1 MCHKC
6 IIVFT
11 NRSESPSQVFLI
23 LLQWLLS
30 LVKTLGGPSNLPAI
44 TVAYDNICNIEKMRI
59 AWKPLPLP
67 PPYNKLWMNVQKII
81 DVFHFPNH
89 ITATCREQFSPLQFK
104 ESHPNFNTQCGE
116 QTFAWVGRYK
126 CIYVQ
131 WLGITTCFIYTEW
144 CCGVIY
150 TLLDAIGLVV
160 NQFCPRNHS
169 MYCNCP
175 FVILVFLVCTQFT
188 VWFILWSSHTYRR
201 DYCAWA
207 DWDAAACRRVYWC
220 AVQFPSVSINMGKE
234 LVQYD
239 SHMGYWK
246 GKGESKRFVPLT
258 NFAMNFIKFVRSPE
272 QLPDYAGFIRIT
284 EGSV

>member
-1 MCHKC
+1 MCYKC

-59 AWKPLPLP
+59 ARKPLPLP
-67 PPYNKLWMNVQKII
+67 PPYNKLYVQKII

-89 ITATCREQFSPLQFK
+89 ISATCREQFSPLQFK

-116 QTFAWVGRYK
+116 QTLHGLVDISAY
-126 CIYVQ
+126 YVQ

-150 TLLDAIGLVV
+150 TLLDAISLVV
-160 NQFCPRNHS
+160 NQFCPRNHVLQLS
-169 MYCNCP
+169 ISYTCVSCLYTIHRMIYS
-175 FVILVFLVCTQFT
+175 LVKSYLQAWLLRMSRLRCCCLSAGLLVRC
-188 VWFILWSSHTYRR
+188 
-201 DYCAWA
+201 
-207 DWDAAACRRVYWC
+207 
-220 AVQFPSVSINMGKE
+220 SVS
-234 LVQYD
+234 
-239 SHMGYWK
+239 
-246 GKGESKRFVPLT
+246 
-258 NFAMNFIKFVRSPE
+258 
-272 QLPDYAGFIRIT
+272 
-284 EGSV
+284 